1 MTTGTNRL
9 NIGNY
14 MGEPGAVKGWKVAYD
29 PRVSLNTIIMCLT
42 VVGGAMAVVDK
53 ISANATTSAVAQSRL
68 AAVEQAIVALNS
80 QRNMDRQEL
89 LSELRDIKSEIKI
102 GQLAAS
108 RK

>member
-1 MTTGTNRL
+1 MTTNSRL
-9 NIGNY
+9 NISNY
-14 MGEPGAVKGWKVAYD
+14 SGETAPAKGWKVAYD

-53 ISANATTSAVAQSRL
+53 ISANATTTAVAHSRL
-68 AAVEQAIVALNS
+68 TAVEQAVVALSN
-80 QRNMDRQEL
+80 QRNNDRQEL